1 MIIPDMEQIQAR
13 FDLLTLVILPVP
25 HKPVQAN
32 DKFTGKYFTD
42 LIAINI
48 CNSNFSFCYHGR
60 PDNHGTPRF
69 NWIWENGHAFTFMA
83 VLSRIC

>member
-42 LIAINI
+42 LIAIHI
-48 CNSNFSFCYHGR
+48 PAG
-60 PDNHGTPRF
+60 
-69 NWIWENGHAFTFMA
+69 
-83 VLSRIC
+83 V